1 MKYLLLDAEQ
11 PLIFNVYI
19 FRPDVN
25 RRTAKTLS
33 ETESLI
39 ALGND
44 NTGDLKDSRSIS
56 RGNTRNIL

>member
-1 MKYLLLDAEQ
+1 MKYLLLKAEQ
-11 PLIFNVYI
+11 PLILNVYI

-39 ALGND
+39 ALGHD

-56 RGNTRNIL
+56 RGNTRNKL